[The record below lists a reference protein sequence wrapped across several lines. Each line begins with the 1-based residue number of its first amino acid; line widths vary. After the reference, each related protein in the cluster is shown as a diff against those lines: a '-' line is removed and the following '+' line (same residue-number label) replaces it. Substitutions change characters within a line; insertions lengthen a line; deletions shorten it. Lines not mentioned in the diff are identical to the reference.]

1 MRQYRITNNQAAD
14 SARKQLS
21 SAASGATASALDGSA
36 LGEVEVISKNRSYG
50 NERVEDLRQG
60 EDYVVTVAGKPTNMT
75 LRDIPRFLIEEVGI
89 KDSENVNSLYEGII
103 NRGFGGDEITG
114 RSAMATSEKERKAQ
128 EKYLM
133 EQLMMANSG
142 SQGYKGTDSN
152 LRGSSATM
160 TKKNIAEALRAVRQG
175 RVVDPALETGG
186 RSTFKPKV
194 EEAGGANVTRN
205 STGLQDRFKDEG
217 EVAKRILAGLAGYG
231 GGASRPASSRELT
244 PAERKLRASLGL

>member
-21 SAASGATASALDGSA
+21 SAASDATSSSLQGGV
-36 LGEVEVISKNRSYG
+36 LGEIEVISKNRSYG
-50 NERVEDLRQG
+50 GEDLQNLRQG
-60 EDYVVTVAGKPTNMT
+60 EDYVVTVAGKPTNMS
-75 LRDIPRFLIEEVGI
+75 LSDIPVFLKDEVGI
-89 KDSENVNSLYEGII
+89 KDSENITSLYEGII
-103 NRGFGGDEITG
+103 NRGFGGDEIAG

-128 EKYLM
+128 ERYLM

-175 RVVDPALETGG
+175 RVVDPALESGG

-194 EEAGGANVTRN
+194 DDLTGANVTRN
-205 STGLQDRFKDEG
+205 SAGLQDRFKDEG

-231 GGASRPASSRELT
+231 GGASRPSSSQELT